1 MPLTLPG
8 STDEALDWGWEQ
20 FQPYADELLSMT
32 LDADNLND
40 FMTRLT
46 AMDDFGGEVA
56 ARIHID
62 TTLDTS
68 SETAKARFMRFIGE
82 LYPQFMRFNDA
93 MNRKIVESGLTP
105 PNYDVPL
112 RGIKSQIALFRE
124 ANLPL
129 LSQEQEWVK
138 EYEEI
143 NGAQTVVWDGEEKT
157 LTQVATALYDTDRA
171 RREAAFRVIME
182 RRLQDRE
189 AIDGLWAKLYPLRQ
203 QIAHNAGYPDY
214 RAYMWQERG
223 RFDYAP
229 QDVER
234 FHEAIRQVVVPA
246 VKRLN
251 EKRKAALGVDALR
264 QWDVQVDAQ
273 GREPLKPFRTGAE
286 LQETSARIFDALDP
300 ELGRMFRL
308 MKDENLLDLE
318 NRKNKAPGGYQSTL
332 TYRKRPFIFMN
343 AVGLQDDVQTMLH
356 EAGHAFHM
364 LEGVQQPFS
373 GMRSAPI
380 EFCEVASMSM
390 ELLAAPYLEASKG
403 GFYSAAETARARIE
417 HLEDML
423 VFWPYMAVV
432 DAFQSWAY
440 THPEGSDPRA
450 CDAKWAELW
459 HTYKQGV
466 DYSGLEDWV
475 MTGWHR
481 KLHIMEIPFYYIEY
495 GLAQLGAAQVWANS
509 LTDPQQALSAYRQA
523 LALGNTRTLP
533 QLFEAAGAK
542 LAFDVDTLGRIV
554 ELIEKT
560 IGELEAMA

>member
-1 MPLTLPG
+1 MPLSLPAT
-8 STDEALDWGWEQ
+8 TDEALDWGWEQ
-20 FQPYADELLSMT
+20 FQPYADELLAAT
-32 LDADNLND
+32 LDANTLID

-46 AMDDFGGEVA
+46 AFDDFASEVA

-62 TTLDTS
+62 TTLNTTD
-68 SETAKARFMRFIGE
+68 EQAKARFMRFIQE
-82 LYPQFMRFNDA
+82 LYPQFLRVNDA
-93 MNRKIVESGLTP
+93 MNRKIVDSGLTP
-105 PNYDVPL
+105 PNYEVPL
-112 RGIKSQIALFRE
+112 RAIKSQIALFRE

-129 LSQEQEWVK
+129 LSQEQAWTK

-143 NGAQTVVWDGEEKT
+143 NGAQTVLWDGEEKT
-157 LTQVATALYDTDRA
+157 LTQVATVLHETDRV
-171 RREAAFRVIME
+171 RREQAFRAIME
-182 RRLQDRE
+182 RRLQDRDK
-189 AIDGLWAKLYPLRQ
+189 IDALWAKLYPLRQ
-203 QIAHNAGYPDY
+203 QIAHNAGFPDY

-234 FHEAIRQVVVPA
+234 FHEAIRQVVVPS

-251 EKRKAALGVDALR
+251 DKRKAALGVDVLR
-264 QWDVQVDAQ
+264 QWDVNVDMH
-273 GREPLKPFRTGAE
+273 GRAPLKPFQTGAE

-308 MKDENLLDLE
+308 MKDEGLLDLE

-332 TYRKRPFIFMN
+332 AYRKRPFIFMN
-343 AVGLQDDVQTMLH
+343 AVGLHNDVQTMLH

-364 LEGVQQPFS
+364 LEAAQQPFS
-373 GMRSAPI
+373 GMRHAPI

-390 ELLAAPYLEASKG
+390 ELLAAPHLEASLG
-403 GFYSAAETARARIE
+403 GFYSAAEAARARIE
-417 HLEDML
+417 HLEEML

-440 THPEGSDPRA
+440 THPEGGDPRA

-475 MTGWHR
+475 MTGWQR
-481 KLHIMEIPFYYIEY
+481 KLHIIEIPFYYIEY
-495 GLAQLGAAQVWANS
+495 GLAQLGAAQLWANS
-509 LTDPQQALSAYRQA
+509 LDDSQQALRAYRQA

-533 QLFEAAGAK
+533 QLFEAAGVK

-560 IGELEAMA
+560 ISELEAVG

>member
-1 MPLTLPG
+1 MPLTLPA

-20 FQPYADELLSMT
+20 FQPYADELLSAT
-32 LDADNLND
+32 LDADSLND

-46 AMDDFGGEVA
+46 ALDDFGSEVSS
-56 ARIHID
+56 RIYID
-62 TTLDTS
+62 TTLNTID
-68 SETAKARFMRFIGE
+68 EQAKARFMRFIQE

-105 PNYDVPL
+105 PDYEVPL
-112 RGIKSQIALFRE
+112 RSIKSQIALFRE

-129 LSQEQEWVK
+129 LTQEQEWVK

-143 NGAQTVVWDGEEKT
+143 NGAQTVIWDGEEKT
-157 LTQVATALYDTDRA
+157 LTQVATVLHETDRA
-171 RREAAFRVIME
+171 RREAAFRAIME
-182 RRLQDRE
+182 RRLQDRA

-203 QIAHNAGYPDY
+203 QIARNADYPDY
-214 RAYMWQERG
+214 RAYMWQARE
-223 RFDYAP
+223 RFDYTP

-246 VKRLN
+246 VSRLN
-251 EKRKAALGVDALR
+251 EKRRAALGLDALR
-264 QWDVQVDAQ
+264 QWDVQVDVK

-286 LQETSARIFDALDP
+286 LQETSARIFDSLDP

-308 MKDENLLDLE
+308 MKDEGLLDLE
-318 NRKNKAPGGYQSTL
+318 NRKHKAPGGYQSTL
-332 TYRKRPFIFMN
+332 PYRKRPFIFMN
-343 AVGLQDDVQTMLH
+343 AVGLHDDVQTMLH

-364 LEGVQQPFS
+364 LESAQQPYS
-373 GMRSAPI
+373 GMRGAPI

-390 ELLAAPYLEASKG
+390 ELLAAPYLEADKG
-403 GFYSAAETARARIE
+403 GFYSPAEAARARLE
-417 HLEDML
+417 HLEGML

-440 THPEGSDPRA
+440 THPEGADPRA

-475 MTGWHR
+475 MTGWQR

-509 LTDPQQALSAYRQA
+509 LHDPQQALSAYRQA

-554 ELIEKT
+554 ALIEKT
-560 IGELEAMA
+560 IDELEALS

>member
-1 MPLTLPG
+1 MSLSLPTT
-8 STDEALDWGWEQ
+8 TDEALDWGWEQ
-20 FQPYADELLSMT
+20 FQPYADELLNAT
-32 LDADNLND
+32 LNADTLSD

-46 AMDDFGGEVA
+46 ALEDFSSEVA
-56 ARIHID
+56 ARIHIN
-62 TTLDTS
+62 TTLNTTD
-68 SETAKARFMRFIGE
+68 EQAKARFMRFIQE
-82 LYPQFMRFNDA
+82 LYPQFMRFSDA

-112 RGIKSQIALFRE
+112 RSMKSQMALFRE

-129 LSQEQEWVK
+129 LSQEQAWTK
-138 EYEEI
+138 EYEAI
-143 NGAQTVVWDGEEKT
+143 NGAQTIVWDGEEKT
-157 LTQVATALYDTDRA
+157 LTQVATVLRETDRA
-171 RREAAFRVIME
+171 RREQAFRAIME

-189 AIDGLWAKLYPLRQ
+189 AIDALWAKLYPLRQ
-203 QIAHNAGYPDY
+203 QIARNADFPDY

-223 RFDYAP
+223 RFDYGP

-234 FHEAIRQVVVPA
+234 FHEAIRQVVVPS

-251 EKRKAALGVDALR
+251 EKRRLALGVDALR
-264 QWDVQVDAQ
+264 QWDVYVDMHNRA
-273 GREPLKPFRTGAE
+273 PLRPFQTGAE
-286 LQETSARIFDALDP
+286 LQETTARMFDALDA

-308 MKDENLLDLE
+308 MKDEGLLDLD

-332 TYRKRPFIFMN
+332 AYRKRPFIFMN
-343 AVGLQDDVQTMLH
+343 AVGLHDDVQTMLH

-364 LEGVQQPFS
+364 LEAAQQPFV
-373 GMRSAPI
+373 GMRHAPI

-390 ELLAAPYLEASKG
+390 ELLAAPYLESSKG
-403 GFYSAAETARARIE
+403 GFYSAAEAARARIE
-417 HLEDML
+417 HLEGML

-432 DAFQSWAY
+432 DAFQSWTY
-440 THPEGSDPRA
+440 THPEGADPRA

-466 DYSGLEDWV
+466 DYSGIEDWV
-475 MTGWHR
+475 MTGWQR
-481 KLHIMEIPFYYIEY
+481 KLHIIEIPFYYIEY

-509 LTDPQQALSAYRQA
+509 LRDPQQALSAYRQA

-542 LAFDVDTLGRIV
+542 LAFDVDTLGHLV
-554 ELIEKT
+554 ELIEQT
-560 IGELEAMA
+560 ISELEAVG

>member
-1 MPLTLPG
+1 MPLTLPA
-8 STDEALDWGWEQ
+8 STDQALDWGWEQ
-20 FQPYADELLSMT
+20 FQPYADELLSAT
-32 LDADNLND
+32 LDADSLND

-46 AMDDFGGEVA
+46 ALDDFGSEVSS
-56 ARIHID
+56 RIYID
-62 TTLDTS
+62 TTLNTID
-68 SETAKARFMRFIGE
+68 EQAKARFMRFIQE

-105 PNYDVPL
+105 PDYEVPL
-112 RGIKSQIALFRE
+112 RSIKSQIALFRE

-129 LSQEQEWVK
+129 LTQEQEWVK

-143 NGAQTVVWDGEEKT
+143 NGAQTVIWDGEEKT
-157 LTQVATALYDTDRA
+157 LTQVATVLHETDRA
-171 RREAAFRVIME
+171 RREAAFRAIME
-182 RRLQDRE
+182 RRLQDRA

-203 QIAHNAGYPDY
+203 QIARNADYPDY
-214 RAYMWQERG
+214 RAYMWQARE
-223 RFDYAP
+223 RFDYTP

-246 VKRLN
+246 VSRLN
-251 EKRKAALGVDALR
+251 EKRRAALGLDALR
-264 QWDVQVDAQ
+264 QWDVQVDVK

-286 LQETSARIFDALDP
+286 LQETSARIFDSLDP

-308 MKDENLLDLE
+308 MKDEGLLDLE
-318 NRKNKAPGGYQSTL
+318 NRKHKAPGGYQSTL
-332 TYRKRPFIFMN
+332 PYRKRPFIFMN
-343 AVGLQDDVQTMLH
+343 AVGLHDDVQTMLH

-364 LEGVQQPFS
+364 LESAQQPYS
-373 GMRSAPI
+373 GMRGAPI

-390 ELLAAPYLEASKG
+390 ELLAAPYLEADKG
-403 GFYSAAETARARIE
+403 GFYSPAEAARARLE
-417 HLEDML
+417 HLEGML

-440 THPEGSDPRA
+440 THPEGADPRA

-475 MTGWHR
+475 MTGWQR

-509 LTDPQQALSAYRQA
+509 LHDPQQALSAYRQA

-554 ELIEKT
+554 ALIEKT
-560 IGELEAMA
+560 IDELEALS